1 MTNRIRP
8 LATVAVAATLS
19 VTVTAAAAAQ
29 VTAATPDT
37 TRAAGPAAP
46 APTPTEAV
54 AGRRYTLMDVGGK
67 ALPVEIEKE
76 WRCRDEVTAGTLVLR
91 EDSRWHLETSV
102 RETCGTRTKMDQED
116 EDGIYRTEGSTIHF
130 LDDDGDRNDADW
142 SLEAEIDLDE
152 LDHGSIADGDLLSVR
167 LADEK
172 TVLRFRREGI

>member
-8 LATVAVAATLS
+8 LATLAVAATLS

-37 TRAAGPAAP
+37 TGAANFAAP
-46 APTPTEAV
+46 APTEA
-54 AGRRYTLMDVGGK
+54 AAERRYTLVDVGGK
-67 ALPVEIEKE
+67 GLPVEIEKE

-116 EDGIYRTEGSTIHF
+116 EDGIYRTEGTTIHF

-142 SLEAEIDLDE
+142 SLETEIDLDE
-152 LDHGSIADGDLLSVR
+152 LDHGLIADGDLLSVR

-172 TVLRFRREGI
+172 TVLRFQREGT

>member
-8 LATVAVAATLS
+8 LAAVVVAATLS
-19 VTVTAAAAAQ
+19 VTVTAAATAQ
-29 VTAATPDT
+29 VTAETPDT
-37 TRAAGPAAP
+37 TGAAGPATP
-46 APTPTEAV
+46 APTEA
-54 AGRRYTLMDVGGK
+54 AAERRYTLMDVGGK

-91 EDSRWHLETSV
+91 ENSRWRLETSI
-102 RETCGTRTKMDQED
+102 RETCGSRTKMDQED
-116 EDGIYRTEGSTIHF
+116 EDGIYRTEGTTIHF

-142 SLEAEIDLDE
+142 SLEAEMDLDE
-152 LDHGSIADGDLLSVR
+152 LDHGSIADGDLLSVQ